1 MSILYRKD
9 PVKLDGSD
17 PMLLYGYG
25 SYEVHSVCLFS
36 FLIFRINCNKGSL
49 SAIFN
54 ALNIFQDWHIR
65 CAHCS
70 CAAVLNTCLY
80 CSSGLRQLQPQQALL
95 SRLIVYVNFIWS
107 SWDPHDS
114 FESLSVLFY
123 MCSMY
128 RLYLLFC

>member
-9 PVKLDGSD
+9 LVKLDGSD

-65 CAHCS
+65 YAHCS

-95 SRLIVYVNFIWS
+95 SRLIVYVNFLWS
-107 SWDPHDS
+107 SWDPNDS